1 MTKSCFNPDLCWH
14 LKESKQISFA
24 TLDKSLEG
32 DNSAACVEHPWMNST
47 LLVYSLSSAHLG

>member
-24 TLDKSLEG
+24 TLNKSLEG
-32 DNSAACVEHPWMNST
+32 DT
-47 LLVYSLSSAHLG
+47 LLHV